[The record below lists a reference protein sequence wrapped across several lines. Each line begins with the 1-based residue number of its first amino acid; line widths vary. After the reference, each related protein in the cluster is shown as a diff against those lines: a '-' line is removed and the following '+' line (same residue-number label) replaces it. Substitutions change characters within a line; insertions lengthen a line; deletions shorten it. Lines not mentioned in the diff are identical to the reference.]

1 MKVNWLSP
9 GSWWPA
15 LKQEWLLYHLGDSRF
30 RFMWDEPPPD
40 EWVALDCET
49 TGLNVHRDQ
58 IISIGALRIAGD
70 RLLTSERLELLV
82 RPSRAIS
89 ADAVRVH
96 GLLEREVAGGL
107 KPDDAMMRLMHFIGP
122 RPIVGYYL
130 EFDIAMI
137 DRAVFPLLGMGLPQ
151 PKIEVS
157 AMYYEY
163 KLRQLPPYQHGA
175 AIDLRFATM
184 MRELGL
190 PERHAHDAL
199 NDAVM
204 AALAFVKL
212 RHLLGR

>member
-1 MKVNWLSP
+1 VRADWLSP

-15 LKQEWLLYHLGDSRF
+15 LKREWLLYHLGDSRF

-96 GLLEREVAGGL
+96 GALEREVADGL
-107 KPDDAMMRLMHFIGP
+107 EQDDAMMRLMHFIARG
-122 RPIVGYYL
+122 RS
-130 EFDIAMI
+130 
-137 DRAVFPLLGMGLPQ
+137 
-151 PKIEVS
+151 S
-157 AMYYEY
+157 ATTSSSTS
-163 KLRQLPPYQHGA
+163 R
-175 AIDLRFATM
+175 
-184 MRELGL
+184 
-190 PERHAHDAL
+190 
-199 NDAVM
+199 
-204 AALAFVKL
+204 
-212 RHLLGR
+212 